1 MFGSHGKWW
10 TLVNITA
17 IAYISGLHREL
28 LFPDPPVH
36 LLYIRPM
43 IGATPTTQAWYDLFN
58 WHKLDDFIPSNF
70 WLVLQYYL
78 WPTWKNVE
86 PHKPLLSQFKC
97 PIHLHMHAIA
107 TVASYPRLAP
117 CVLALPP
124 STCWCSIATV
134 DSLCRSPTQK
144 LMNSCGYPANISNL
158 AGQIFVSAA
167 K

>member
-1 MFGSHGKWW
+1 M
-10 TLVNITA
+10 V
-17 IAYISGLHREL
+17 
-28 LFPDPPVH
+28 
-36 LLYIRPM
+36 
-43 IGATPTTQAWYDLFN
+43 GATPTTQAWYDLFN
-58 WHKLDDFIPSNF
+58 WHKLDDFMPSNF

-144 LMNSCGYPANISNL
+144 LMSSCGYPANISNL

-167 K
+167 KQIYIYTHIYLAWQSILASKVILRHLKTLLNHTNDW